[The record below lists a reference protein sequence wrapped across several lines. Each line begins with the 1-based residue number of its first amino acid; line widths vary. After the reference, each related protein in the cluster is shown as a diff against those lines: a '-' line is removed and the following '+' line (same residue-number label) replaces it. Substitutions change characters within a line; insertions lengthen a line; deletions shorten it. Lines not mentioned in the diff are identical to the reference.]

1 MRNEIKR
8 IWILAAVLAAMALP
22 VGAADYYAVGDKG
35 GDVLL
40 LQKQLIKR
48 GYDVE
53 ADGVFSKD
61 MAKAVS
67 KFQKDQKIQ
76 VSGKVGG
83 WTYYLLTGKRTLMP
97 KDSGS
102 KAVQKPAKSKKKP
115 VKRPRLKGRQDVQA
129 EVYEAEKPQGL
140 RPHRP
145 SARRFGVPVHRR
157 ALCVRRQY
165 A

>member
-76 VSGKVGG
+76 VSG
-83 WTYYLLTGKRTLMP
+83 
-97 KDSGS
+97 
-102 KAVQKPAKSKKKP
+102 
-115 VKRPRLKGRQDVQA
+115 
-129 EVYEAEKPQGL
+129 
-140 RPHRP
+140 
-145 SARRFGVPVHRR
+145 
-157 ALCVRRQY
+157 
-165 A
+165 